1 MLSCN
6 PWSTPMKANS
16 NPRNE
21 DDGKTIDNTTLY
33 K

>member
-1 MLSCN
+1 
-6 PWSTPMKANS
+6 MKANS